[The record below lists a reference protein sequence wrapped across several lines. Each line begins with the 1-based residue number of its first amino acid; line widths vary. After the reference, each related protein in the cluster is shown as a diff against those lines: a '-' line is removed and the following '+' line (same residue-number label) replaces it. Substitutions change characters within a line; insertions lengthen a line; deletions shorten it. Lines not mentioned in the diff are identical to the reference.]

1 MRFHDVCALGDLMV
15 DSATK
20 YVIDG
25 HEIALVRIGDGV
37 YAIGDRC
44 SHADFSLSEGELN
57 CGQKTLECWRH
68 GSEFSLETGKP
79 VSLPATKSVPVYDV
93 VIEDGRVKVFRTSAR
108 SAW

>member
-1 MRFHDVCALGDLMV
+1 MRLHDVCALSDLVV
-15 DSATK
+15 DSATR

-25 HEIALVRIGDGV
+25 QGIALVRIGDDV

-44 SHADFSLSEGELN
+44 SHANFSLSEGELN

-79 VSLPATKSVPVYDV
+79 ISLPATKAVPVYNV
-93 VIEDGRVKVFRTSAR
+93 VIEDGRVKVHR
-108 SAW
+108 SSVRSTW